1 MPLPWNLADA
11 EKIVE
16 IFEKLYGEEVNVEI
30 KGYVLRFGLTCS
42 GYLPPRAAYLGGFIS
57 QEIIK
62 AITQKYK
69 PLDSVF
75 YMDTD

>member
-1 MPLPWNLADA
+1 L
-11 EKIVE
+11 KI
-16 IFEKLYGEEVNVEI
+16 YI
-30 KGYVLRFGLTCS
+30 KRFSYVYS
-42 GYLPPRAAYLGGFIS
+42 GYLPPLGAYLGGFIS

-75 YMDTD
+75 YIDAE

>member
-42 GYLPPRAAYLGGFIS
+42 GYLPPMAAYLGGFIS